1 MPLLMRA
8 ASVDDRLAADFIN
21 PPAATQPRCYWYW
34 MKGQIS
40 KDGLTKDLE
49 AMKRVGIGEA
59 YIGIIEGGAT
69 KALTEEWWSMID
81 HAVREGTRI
90 GVDIGLF
97 NCPGWSQ
104 SGGPWV
110 KPEQSMRY
118 IVQSEK
124 RVQGPS
130 SFAEKLPAHPKAV
143 QELAVLAFPAPPQ
156 DTETAQAQ
164 GAVITRAPKEI
175 KFAMPKPF
183 IARSLMIQ
191 PAKKIDV
198 TATLQVSDDGVAYR
212 TVRTFPVNRTNL
224 KVQVGPVPLAAIYI
238 AFPPT
243 PAAFFRVIFNK
254 DCEPGELTLSA
265 APRLEGLAEKSLIKM
280 FQEPRPP
287 FDYYRWA
294 PQAEAEATALAI
306 NPASV
311 VNLSA
316 KLAADGTL
324 NWQVPPGDWIIVRS
338 GLAPTGVKN
347 TPAPPEATG
356 LEVDKMN
363 RTALKTHFDAYVG
376 KLLAR
381 IPAAQRTAWKH
392 VVADSYEVG
401 SQNWTDALQ
410 VDFQKR
416 YGYDPLVFLP
426 VMSGRIVGS
435 PAQSDRFLWD
445 LRRLIADRIST
456 EYVGGLRELCNA
468 NGLKMWLEN
477 YGHWGF
483 PGEFLQY
490 GGNCDEIS
498 GEFLAGGTL
507 GPELRPASSA
517 AHIYG
522 KKQVFA
528 EAFTGGP
535 RFTSTPWSLKK
546 RGDWAYSQGINQFVL
561 HVYIHQPWDDR
572 LPGVNTWFG
581 TEFNRNNT
589 WFEASKSWIDYN
601 RRCSVLLQQGQPV
614 ADVAYFIGE
623 DAPRAFG
630 GSNPELPPGYD
641 FDYINAEV
649 LLTRATAKDGRLVLA
664 SGMSYKLLVL
674 PAQDTMTPEL
684 LAKIAELAKAG
695 VAVCGP
701 RPVNSPSLKN
711 YPACDQRVAT
721 LAAELWDKGLISP
734 SGDLKAI
741 LTKIQTPPDLD
752 GVDYSKILFT
762 HRRTDDKDIYF
773 LSNQTD
779 APVDLTPIFRVTG
792 RAPELWN
799 ADSGTREKL
808 ALYEIGATATKV
820 PLRLE
825 AGGSVFVVF
834 RGQAAS
840 DCLVG
845 VKRDGQPYF
854 LGGSDVVRSEDGK
867 LVVQTHQ
874 PGRYEFTTAQGKTQV
889 TTVLTPAAPQA
900 IETGWQVTFPGLAT
914 PVPFSKLASWT
925 KHTDAAVKYFSG
937 TATYRTSFDAPAVKT
952 GERLTLDL
960 GQVESL
966 AEVTLNGRKFQ
977 WLWQPPYRLDITESL
992 KPGANALEVRVV
1004 NTWHNRL
1011 SGEKHEPTAFTAPG
1025 VFKPWLAEDYKPT
1038 DDLKPAGLLGPVQV
1052 LTTQTAVVNN

>member
-1 MPLLMRA
+1 
-8 ASVDDRLAADFIN
+8 
-21 PPAATQPRCYWYW
+21 
-34 MKGQIS
+34 
-40 KDGLTKDLE
+40 
-49 AMKRVGIGEA
+49 MKRVGIGEA
-59 YIGIIEGGAT
+59 YIGVIYGGAT

-81 HAVREGTRI
+81 HAVREGTRL

-124 RVQGPS
+124 HVKGPS
-130 SFAEKLPAHPKAV
+130 LLAEKLPAHPKAV
-143 QELAVLAFPAPPQ
+143 QELAVLAFPVPAQ
-156 DTETAQAQ
+156 DAATAEAH
-164 GAVITRAPKEI
+164 GAVITRSPKEVN
-175 KFAMPKPF
+175 FTLPKVF
-183 IARSLMIQ
+183 TARSLTIQ
-191 PAKKIDV
+191 PSKAINV
-198 TATLQVSDDGVAYR
+198 TATLQASDDGVSYR
-212 TVRTFPVNRTNL
+212 TVRTFAVNRSNL
-224 KVQVGPVPLAAIYI
+224 KEQVGPVPLAAIYI
-238 AFPPT
+238 AFPPAT
-243 PAAFFRVIFNK
+243 AAYFRVVFNK
-254 DCEPGELTLSA
+254 DCDLGELTLSA
-265 APRLEGLAEKSLIKM
+265 APRLEALAEKSLIKM
-280 FQEPRPP
+280 FQQPQPP
-287 FDYYRWA
+287 FDYYRWTA
-294 PQAEAEATALAI
+294 QAEAESTALAI
-306 NPASV
+306 NPATV
-311 VNLSA
+311 INLNA
-316 KLAADGTL
+316 QLAPDGTL
-324 NWQVPPGDWIIVRS
+324 TWQVPPGDWIIVRS

-347 TPAPPEATG
+347 TPAPAEATG

-363 RTALKTHFDAYVG
+363 RAALKTHFDAYVG

-381 IPAAQRTAWKH
+381 IPAAQRTALKH
-392 VVADSYEVG
+392 IVADSYEVG
-401 SQNWTDALQ
+401 SQNCTDGLQ
-410 VDFQKR
+410 QDFQHR
-416 YGYDPLVFLP
+416 FGYDPLVFLP
-426 VMSGRIVGS
+426 VMTGRIVGS
-435 PAQSDRFLWD
+435 AAQSDRFLWD

-456 EYVGGLRELCNA
+456 DYVGGLRDLCNA

-498 GEFLAGGTL
+498 GEFWEAGNLGLA
-507 GPELRPASSA
+507 ELRPASSA

-572 LPGVNTWFG
+572 LPGVNSWFG

-601 RRCSVLLQQGQPV
+601 RRCSVLLQQGQHV

-630 GSNPELPPGYD
+630 GRNPELPPGYD

-684 LAKIAELAKAG
+684 LAKIGELAKAG

-701 RPVNSPSLKN
+701 RPVRSPSLKN
-711 YPACDQRVAT
+711 YPACDQRVAN
-721 LAAELWDKGLISP
+721 LADELWDKGLIPP

-752 GVDYSKILFT
+752 GVDFKKILFT
-762 HRRTDDKDIYF
+762 HRRTADADIYF

-779 APVDLTPIFRVTG
+779 APVELMPSFRVTG

-799 ADSGTREKL
+799 ADSGAREKL
-808 ALYEIGATATKV
+808 ALYEVGATTTQV

-825 AGGSVFVVF
+825 ARGSVFVVF
-834 RGQAAS
+834 RRKAAADS
-840 DCLVG
+840 LVA
-845 VKRDGQPYF
+845 VKRDGQPCF
-854 LGGSDVVRSEDGK
+854 LGGSDVVRVTDSK
-867 LVVQTHQ
+867 LSVQTRL
-874 PGRYEFTTAQGKTQV
+874 PGRYELTTAQGKTQV
-889 TTVLTPAAPQA
+889 ATVQAPAAPLM
-900 IETGWQVTFPGLAT
+900 IESGWQVTFPGQVA
-914 PVPFSKLASWT
+914 PVPFIKLTSWSE
-925 KHTDAAVKYFSG
+925 HADPAVKYFSG

-977 WLWQPPYRLDITESL
+977 WLWQPPYRLDITEVL
-992 KPGANALEVRVV
+992 KPGVNALEVRIV

-1011 SGEKHEPTAFTAPG
+1011 SGQKHEPAAFSAPG
-1025 VFKPWLAEDYKPT
+1025 VFKPWLAEDYKPANE
-1038 DDLKPAGLLGPVQV
+1038 LKPSGLLGPVQV
-1052 LTTQTAVVNN
+1052 VTIPPAAFNQ